1 MNKLLE
7 ILITEKRPYVT
18 SSELA
23 EYLGLETE
31 DVDRVIIKRVPEDII
46 IKSDNNDDYIID
58 KKIIYSIATR
68 LPYINGSRYKNQL
81 KILDLI
87 RKFNYIELTNTL
99 EKCRQGDFN
108 MNNILERFK
117 VEKRTEITALE
128 LAGYLGLDLGDIV
141 STIEK
146 VSEQTKKFI
155 KNENM
160 RPIFK
165 KENGYYT
172 LNRDNTM
179 YLLSDLGSITVIR
192 YRILELIKTFYKIE
206 SEKNNQGGNKND

>member
-1 MNKLLE
+1 MNT
-7 ILITEKRPYVT
+7 LIETIVAEKRPYVT

-31 DVDRVIIKRVPEDII
+31 DVDRVIVRASENII
-46 IKSDNNDDYIID
+46 IKSDDEGNYILD
-58 KKIIYSIATR
+58 KGIVYSICTK
-68 LPYINGSRYKNQL
+68 LPWIEGNRHRNQL
-81 KILDLI
+81 KILDLL
-87 RKFNYIELTNTL
+87 RKFNYIELINTL
-99 EKCRQGDFN
+99 EKCNQEDFD
-108 MNNILERFK
+108 MNNILEK
-117 VEKRTEITALE
+117 LKDEKRTDITSLE

-141 STIEK
+141 GVIEK

-155 KNENM
+155 KNENV

-172 LNRDNTM
+172 LNRDDIM
-179 YLLSDLGSITVIR
+179 YLLPDLGSITVIR

-206 SEKNNQGGNKND
+206 SEKNIQGGNEND